1 MNRIELL
8 RLIDAQVVAT
18 GIDGQDLA
26 EVRYRLIR
34 TETTILQEI
43 YDNDVV
49 NQAEQQAIART
60 THPKCDTKPEFN
72 NGEKS
77 NG

>member
-8 RLIDAQVVAT
+8 RLIDTQVVAT

-26 EVRYRLIR
+26 EVRYRLNR
-34 TETTILQEI
+34 TATPILQEM
-43 YDNDVV
+43 YDINAVK
-49 NQAEQQAIART
+49 QAEQRANERT
-60 THPKCDTKPEFN
+60 THPNGDTRPEFKH
-72 NGEKS
+72 GEKV